1 MPEPALADHQ
11 RHTLTSH
18 LDRVRVTKLM
28 LAFARAPVGPD
39 CRRVIGRRQE

>member
-28 LAFARAPVGPD
+28 LAFCPCAGRGPD
-39 CRRVIGRRQE
+39 VDA

>member
-28 LAFARAPVGPD
+28 LAFARAPVAALMSTRDRASRG
-39 CRRVIGRRQE
+39 